1 MHGLSK
7 PPDGNFQCSI
17 KAQKSAVSIFQA
29 NRKPVQRFKN
39 GAGYPP
45 SQNEKIDQR
54 SPCGTATYCI
64 ENWDRACHGI
74 VGPRHVIEAELGP
87 AERRLR
93 KPALQSKEG
102 QP

>member
-39 GAGYPP
+39 GAGYPLAKTKKSIKEVP
-45 SQNEKIDQR
+45 AAQRLIASKI
-54 SPCGTATYCI
+54 GTEPVTAL
-64 ENWDRACHGI
+64 
-74 VGPRHVIEAELGP
+74 LGP
-87 AERRLR
+87 
-93 KPALQSKEG
+93 G
-102 QP
+102 T